1 MTMRT
6 VEILGTKHTIP
17 IMIHMLRHGPVKS
30 SDLEHLTKNWRIV
43 DDRLKKL
50 EKAGLVRS
58 ELNQEG
64 RMYRRYE
71 LTYNGRIV
79 SGLLMMCAR
88 LDADT
93 SYFEESDVAEFV
105 EREIHNEGH
114 SASRCV

>member
-30 SDLEHLTKNWRIV
+30 SDLEHLTRNWRIV

-79 SGLLMMCAR
+79 SGLLMMCIEPMDGETGLEGSR
-88 LDADT
+88 
-93 SYFEESDVAEFV
+93 VAEFV
-105 EREIHNEGH
+105 EGELGI
-114 SASRCV
+114 RCT